1 MEAPKNQ
8 ETNDETLQKQ
18 MEELKVSNK
27 KKSSPKKGG
36 KKLKKSGK
44 KKKIVNKVV
53 NPQTEDAVKN
63 PEIPQ
68 LASIPQQQV
77 LPVELTN
84 EHELPVQ
91 NLQQVNKE
99 YQLKDI
105 VKETKHSLNFLKS
118 LNTTVVKPVIV
129 QKVTTLKP
137 IIAPVEMRAPVNF
150 FEGQPLSS
158 DDLVLQN
165 FFKDTTPMVDA
176 TSKDLTNSY
185 LFSGTTFQD
194 PNAGQYNN
202 YTNYSNYN
210 SYNYTDYNNYN
221 NYNLD
226 NNYTTDY
233 SNYTNYNDSNNFN
246 NYLSQSAVY
255 PSQTQYYQQAN
266 TEPSTFTRPVVEKV
280 QQNPISASQIKPQTG
295 KKSIK
300 KKKIVKKKKKVVK
313 SQMSAGKVNEGSP
326 QGKAPNVDANSNQKI
341 QEQNAGNE
349 DGKMPRDSMRP

>member
-1 MEAPKNQ
+1 MEAQKNQ
-8 ETNDETLQKQ
+8 EGNNETPQKQ
-18 MEELKVSNK
+18 IVELKGSNK
-27 KKSSPKKGG
+27 KKHSPKKGV
-36 KKLKKSGK
+36 KKLKAGGK
-44 KKKIVNKVV
+44 KKKIVNQVV
-53 NPQTEDAVKN
+53 NAQTEVDVKN

-68 LASIPQQQV
+68 LAAIPQKQV
-77 LPVELTN
+77 LPVEMTN
-84 EHELPVQ
+84 EHELPVK

-137 IIAPVEMRAPVNF
+137 IIAPVEMRTPVNF

-210 SYNYTDYNNYN
+210 NYNYTDYNNYN
-221 NYNLD
+221 NYNSY
-226 NNYTTDY
+226 NNYSTTNDY
-233 SNYTNYNDSNNFN
+233 SNYFNYNDSN

-255 PSQTQYYQQAN
+255 PSQAQYFQQTN
-266 TEPSTFTRPVVEKV
+266 TEPNTFSHPQVEKV
-280 QQNPISASQIKPQTG
+280 QQNPVSASQLKPQTG

-300 KKKIVKKKKKVVK
+300 KKKIVKKKKVVK
-313 SQMSAGKVNEGSP
+313 KSAGQVNAGNP
-326 QGKAPNVDANSNQKI
+326 QEKAPNVAANSNQKVG
-341 QEQNAGNE
+341 EQNAGDE